1 MAYDSTQHLRDYVAQ
16 LQAQI
21 AELDALGHD
30 PELMALATE
39 ERERLQ
45 AEISQTED
53 TIKGIENGKQTSVEY
68 HNCTLELRP
77 GAGGDESKI
86 WMSDLL
92 QMYSRYAMT
101 KGFKVESLDETT
113 IKLSGK
119 HAYRTF
125 RFESGVHRVQRV
137 PATEAQGRIHTST
150 ASVAVIPEIPERD
163 IEIREDELDW
173 QFYRAGGHGGQNV
186 NKVSTAVRL
195 THVPT
200 GMVVTASRER
210 SQAQN
215 RVQALELLRGLL
227 WEKQEEERL
236 ARLGEARS
244 AIGSGK
250 RAEKI
255 RTYNYPQNRLTDHR
269 IPRSWHDL
277 DRRLLGDL
285 DDVIAALEAW
295 ERGED
300 NGDASSED

>member
-300 NGDASSED
+300 NGDAFSED